1 MPRPATCRLH
11 THHELVHHLA
21 FHASGKP
28 TFFLQKKRFDGLRIL
43 FGQLPEC
50 PRHGLDNH
58 VLRIAA
64 QHAAD
69 AQCVPGISSAAP
81 RSFSRPKAPSCAAR
95 ISHATTRSAQP
106 APSRSE
112 LTSRSTILGD
122 SSARTFEY
130 RRRSERTDRVSI
142 RGRAATSRRTP
153 SCTLRQDFIS
163 NASATR
169 HHWLRRRAISR
180 PRPSVWR
187 AHCCQPVRY
196 SSVAWRALDTATNQ
210 SVHSLVV
217 LWGTATSSSPWF
229 KESSPFSSRLAKKDY
244 RDRIG
249 VRDVCTME
257 LITILN
263 RRE

>member
-1 MPRPATCRLH
+1 MALTTMSSESPRSTRQTRNVFRASPVPPRGHSADRRRLR
-11 THHELVHHLA
+11 A
-21 FHASGKP
+21 RRGFP
-28 TFFLQKKRFDGLRIL
+28 T
-43 FGQLPEC
+43 
-50 PRHGLDNH
+50 PRH
-58 VLRIAA
+58 
-64 QHAAD
+64 
-69 AQCVPGISSAAP
+69 VPPNPHPPEASSRAGARFSETHRRGPSSIGVEASAP
-81 RSFSRPKAPSCAAR
+81 TACRSV
-95 ISHATTRSAQP
+95 
-106 APSRSE
+106 E
-112 LTSRSTILGD
+112 
-122 SSARTFEY
+122 
-130 RRRSERTDRVSI
+130 
-142 RGRAATSRRTP
+142 RAATSRRTP

-217 LWGTATSSSPWF
+217 SWGTATSSSPWF
-229 KESSPFSSRLAKKDY
+229 KQSSPFSSRLAKKDY